1 MCLRLTRTKVLTD
14 TSRIPR
20 RCPGEPGGIVF
31 IGMMRGA
38 GPPENPGR
46 KSFEHATPSPPRRA
60 SGVGVDSAEQLQM
73 GVEHVERAAINR
85 QSRVEGKKTCDSSR
99 FDVP

>member
-1 MCLRLTRTKVLTD
+1 
-14 TSRIPR
+14 
-20 RCPGEPGGIVF
+20 
-31 IGMMRGA
+31 MRGA

-46 KSFEHATPSPPRRA
+46 KSFVHATPTPSPPRRA

-85 QSRVEGKKTCDSSR
+85 QSREEGKKPATLHASTCLNCVRMSR
-99 FDVP
+99 LKDLLVAKGLRSNKAVKILT